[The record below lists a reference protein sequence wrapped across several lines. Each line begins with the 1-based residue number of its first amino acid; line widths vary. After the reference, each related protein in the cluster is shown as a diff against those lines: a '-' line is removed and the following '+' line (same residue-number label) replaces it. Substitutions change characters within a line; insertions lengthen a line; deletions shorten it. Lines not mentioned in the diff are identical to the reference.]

1 MPAGLLFPAKAI
13 ILNKNVNLTSFKEI
27 FVRFQFDLQ
36 EYYTLTFD
44 VYKMV
49 NHMSTLQDF

>member
-13 ILNKNVNLTSFKEI
+13 ILKKNVNLLSFKEI

-36 EYYTLTFD
+36 EYYTLTSD
-44 VYKMV
+44 VHKMV
-49 NHMSTLQDF
+49 KHMSTLQDF

>member
-1 MPAGLLFPAKAI
+1 MPVGLLFPAKAI
-13 ILNKNVNLTSFKEI
+13 ILKKNVNLLNFKEI

-44 VYKMV
+44 AYKMV

>member
-13 ILNKNVNLTSFKEI
+13 ILNKNVNLISFKEI

-36 EYYTLTFD
+36 EYYTLTSD
-44 VYKMV
+44 VHKMV
-49 NHMSTLQDF
+49 KHMSTLQDF